1 MSVLAA
7 GLFLP
12 RVSAFAAGSA
22 PVAPAGT
29 VLGHRVHVMPYG
41 AKASQT
47 GARNA
52 SAPAGAKLTYY
63 GGRVVS
69 HVRTVGVLYGPGT
82 YRTYVT
88 DGVTPNMSTFL
99 TGTSNSSYLSWLDGE
114 YNSVTPTPTAG
125 LGQTNQRIGWS
136 TYDRLVSIAPSAAN
150 SGTTIQDSQVQSE
163 LSAQIVAGHVPA
175 PQKDAAGNNNTDYVV
190 YFPSG
195 TTICDT
201 GACSMASGGFCAYHG
216 TIANVPGYG
225 EVYYTVMPDFTPAG
239 TGCGTDPVEFNN
251 ATSVLS
257 HELVETITDPEVGL
271 ATSNAPPLAWYDL
284 ANGEIGDICNAQQG
298 TILGSDGVA
307 YVVQTEY
314 SNALASCVVS
324 NPSVT
329 SASAITSAASV
340 SFTAGSAGS
349 FTVTTS
355 GSPAPRL
362 SVTGALP
369 SGVSFIDNGDG
380 TATLSGKPAAGT
392 GGSYALTLTAHNGVG
407 SDATQA
413 FTMTVSQASAIT
425 SAASMSFTAGS
436 AGSFT
441 VTTSGSPAPRL
452 SVTGA
457 LPSGVSFIDNGDGTA
472 TVSGTPGS
480 ASAGTYALNITA
492 HNSVGADATQV
503 CTLTVA
509 NPSGGGGGGAA
520 TSTVG
525 RDFGPDRYAT
535 SAAIAR
541 DHFGPGVPIVFVATG
556 QDFPDALAAGAAAG
570 LMGGPVLLV
579 QPTAIPSSISAELAA
594 LAPQQIVVVG
604 GTGAVSDTV
613 LLALKAFTTG
623 PVTRVSGANRYAT
636 AAALSA
642 RYFAP
647 GVAEVLI
654 TTGTNYPD
662 ALTGSAAAGAARVPV
677 LLVTSSGIPAETVA
691 ELRRLHPGRI
701 TILGGPGAV
710 SAAVATSLATYAPT
724 VRRLSGVDRYG
735 TAAAISQAF
744 FGSASRVFL
753 ATGSGFA
760 DALSAAALAA
770 AVDGPVLLSDY
781 ACVPAADLNE
791 ISRLSAN
798 QITLVG
804 GPGALSSAVQNL
816 TACSG

>member
-1 MSVLAA
+1 LRRSALRVATVSVLAA

-329 SASAITSAASV
+329 SASAITSTASV
-340 SFTAGSAGS
+340 
-349 FTVTTS
+349 
-355 GSPAPRL
+355 
-362 SVTGALP
+362 
-369 SGVSFIDNGDG
+369 
-380 TATLSGKPAAGT
+380 
-392 GGSYALTLTAHNGVG
+392 
-407 SDATQA
+407 
-413 FTMTVSQASAIT
+413 
-425 SAASMSFTAGS
+425 SFTAGS